1 MAIGACKVH
10 GAAKIIA
17 CDMFDQKLE
26 LAKEMGA
33 DLVVNS
39 GKEDIIQAV
48 RNATGG
54 HGADAAIDITGN
66 GKAINAGLKALR
78 KGGIFVSVGLPDGEI
93 PVNLTEDIIYR
104 EIVYTGVS
112 GRRMFETWEVFN
124 TDTKTYG
131 ANHFSGPYEIV
142 SLNGTIDSMDGK
154 FYAHLHMSG
163 SRVSIRVMAY
173 PACSRS
179 WTPEGSICSVIRI
192 SAKKRPPYDHI
203 FRRARA
209 GFFLLMPA

>member
-112 GRRMFETWEVFN
+112 GRRMFETWEDCMNILKSDGFSLAPAMGN
-124 TDTKTYG
+124 TY
-131 ANHFSGPYEIV
+131 
-142 SLNGTIDSMDGK
+142 K
-154 FYAHLHMSG
+154 FEDFEDAFAA
-163 SRVSIRVMAY
+163 I
-173 PACSRS
+173 
-179 WTPEGSICSVIRI
+179 
-192 SAKKRPPYDHI
+192 
-203 FRRARA
+203 RA
-209 GFFLLMPA
+209 GVPGKMILVP